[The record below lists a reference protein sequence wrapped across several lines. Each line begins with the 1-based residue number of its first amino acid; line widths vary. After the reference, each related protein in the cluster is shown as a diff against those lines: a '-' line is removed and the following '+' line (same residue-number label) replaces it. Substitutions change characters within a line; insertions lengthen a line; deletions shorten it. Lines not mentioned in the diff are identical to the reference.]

1 MTDEPMARGSITE
14 VARSTTGTP
23 SSATDQPANSP
34 NPEASR
40 ADAPTPASGVRILCI
55 GANLESRIALE
66 GLIAQGVNVVGLVT
80 LPERSLQAGSDHADL
95 RPLCRLHDIPCIET
109 DGINEP
115 ATVDAMA
122 GLTPDYLFTLGWS
135 QLMRPEV
142 LAVPRAFAVG
152 SHPSALPAGRGRAPI
167 PWMILQDERRGT
179 VSLFRMEPGA
189 DAGPLLVQRPFDV
202 PPRADATQLYQLAAE
217 TLRDAWL
224 ELHRAILDGT
234 LRQVAQDEARAT
246 WRARRVP
253 ADGHL
258 DFDLGRDAVDRL
270 VRAVTHPYPGAYT
283 WLDGQRVGVW
293 RSSLDDVPAYLGT
306 SGQILARRD
315 GRLLVHAGD
324 GPLWL
329 SELTLDDE
337 PVAVERFPLG
347 ERFGVRVED
356 ELVRLRHELGMT
368 RQALDETR
376 AELRQLRA
384 EVPHP

>member
-1 MTDEPMARGSITE
+1 MHRSRGWTPIARMTDGPDDGRAS
-14 VARSTTGTP
+14 SSDLP
-23 SSATDQPANSP
+23 SSASELPSS
-34 NPEASR
+34 ASNL
-40 ADAPTPASGVRILCI
+40 PSSASGSRILCI

-66 GLIAQGVNVVGLVT
+66 GFVAHGVNVVGLVT
-80 LPERSLQAGSDHADL
+80 LPEGSLQAGSDHADL
-95 RPLCRLHDIPCIET
+95 RPLCRLHAIPCIET
-109 DGINEP
+109 DDINDP

-122 GLTPDYLFTLGWS
+122 RLAPDYLFTLGWS

-142 LAVPRAFAVG
+142 LAVPRVFAVG

-167 PWMILQDERRGT
+167 PWMILQDEREGA
-179 VSLFRMEPGA
+179 VSLFRMGQGA
-189 DAGPLLVQRPFDV
+189 DAGPLLVQRAFDV

-224 ELHRAILDGT
+224 DLHRAILDGT
-234 LRQVAQDEARAT
+234 VQEVAQDETSAS

-253 ADGHL
+253 ADGHI
-258 DFDLGRDAVDRL
+258 DFRLGRDAVDRL

-283 WLDGQRVGVW
+283 WLDGRRVGVW

-329 SELTLDDE
+329 FELTLDGE
-337 PVAVERFPLG
+337 PAPVERFPLG

-356 ELVRLRHELGMT
+356 ELVRLRHELWMT
-368 RQALDETR
+368 RKALDETR